1 MARIA
6 GVDLPQQKQAWIAL
20 TYIYGIGR
28 TRAYRILSKANVEA
42 TVKVKDLA
50 EDEVRRI
57 GQTIQ
62 EEGGVA
68 VGMKVYEAG
77 RDGQP
82 RGVDGP
88 GGLSIQPP
96 NCRDFVADDADISR
110 IRCASGAV
118 VDTPVLDKQV
128 VQSRSPSSWIG
139 QV

>member
-62 EEGGVA
+62 EEGGVEGDLRKNISMDLKRLMDIGSDRGMRHRRNLPTRGQRTHTNA
-68 VGMKVYEAG
+68 RTRKGPRRAIPGKKRVVGKKG
-77 RDGQP
+77 
-82 RGVDGP
+82 
-88 GGLSIQPP
+88 
-96 NCRDFVADDADISR
+96 
-110 IRCASGAV
+110 
-118 VDTPVLDKQV
+118 
-128 VQSRSPSSWIG
+128 
-139 QV
+139 